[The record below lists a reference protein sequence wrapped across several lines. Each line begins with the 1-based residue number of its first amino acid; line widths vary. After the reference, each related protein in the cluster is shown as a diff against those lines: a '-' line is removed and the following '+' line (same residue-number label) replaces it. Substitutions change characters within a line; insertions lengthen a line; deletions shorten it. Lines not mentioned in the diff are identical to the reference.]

1 MSGASLCNRV
11 SSSTNRAMSWGGLIG
26 NRQMVLQ
33 TVVKNDQKKMVW
45 EDDWKEFLLFLSK
58 LKHTQKKKK
67 KGIKGV
73 RWHARNI
80 ISLEILLKI
89 VFHWLKPKKRRKI
102 LSVWVSILSV
112 WLIRKK
118 RLFYVYLSMFFLHDL
133 GRLDLITYNAQPTGW
148 VTGRMLANQ
157 GRASWESLVWE
168 GR

>member
-58 LKHTQKKKK
+58 LKHTQKKK

>member
-11 SSSTNRAMSWGGLIG
+11 SSSTNRAMSWGGLIR

-58 LKHTQKKKK
+58 LKHTQKKK